1 MELDSIIQDMLYQQ
15 RNPKQGKKRLFQP
28 EELENPHARW
38 RINKESMG
46 KYFKLSNIGINLH
59 IPEYNKIQ
67 VAHKHS
73 FFELI
78 YVYRGRMKNQVDRTK
93 IDLEQGDFCLMNPDA
108 IHTPVTIGENAL
120 ALNILMTN
128 DLFEKSFMNLILD
141 NQLLANFFVDSL
153 FQKKQ
158 EKNYLVFSQQYLNQT
173 TIQEYLKRIL
183 TEYFHTALYQQ
194 SVVESLLSC
203 LFVELTRGY
212 QKQLEDTSRKEFPK
226 ANLSN
231 IIAYLAENYKT
242 VTVQSVSEHF
252 NYHPKYLPSLLK
264 KYTGKGFSDIVQGFK
279 LSHAC
284 QLLKQTDLSIADIV
298 EEVGYSNRS
307 YFYRVFQKQYQMTPS
322 EYRKRIHTSTNL
334 EHFPYEFQ

>member
-1 MELDSIIQDMLYQQ
+1 MELEKMMDTMLRWQ
-15 RNPKQGKKRLFQP
+15 RTLAQEKPKPFQP
-28 EELENPHARW
+28 EVLKNPHARW
-38 RINKESMG
+38 KIHKESIG
-46 KYFKLSNIGINLH
+46 KHFKLNEIGINLH
-59 IPEYNKIQ
+59 IPEFNQIQ
-67 VAHKHS
+67 IAHKHS

-78 YVYRGRMKNQVDRTK
+78 YVYRGKMKNQVDHIK

-108 IHTPVTIGENAL
+108 IHTPVTVGENAL

-158 EKNYLVFSQQYLNQT
+158 EKNYLVFSQQYLNQQV
-173 TIQEYLKRIL
+173 IQEYLERIL
-183 TEYFHTALYQQ
+183 TEYFHAELYQQ

-212 QKQLEDTSRKEFPK
+212 QKQLEDSSRKEFLK

-242 VTVQSVSEHF
+242 VTVQSVSKHF
-252 NYHPKYLPSLLK
+252 NYHPKYLSSLLK

-322 EYRKRIHTSTNL
+322 EYRQRIHTSTNL
-334 EHFPYEFQ
+334 EHFPYDSK

>member
-1 MELDSIIQDMLYQQ
+1 MELDKIMDTMLHQQ
-15 RNPKQGKKRLFQP
+15 RNPDREKLKPFQP
-28 EELENPHARW
+28 EELKNPHARW

-46 KYFKLSNIGINLH
+46 KYFKLNDIGINLH
-59 IPEYNKIQ
+59 IPEFNKIQ

-78 YVYRGRMKNQVDRTK
+78 YVYRGRMKNQVDRIK

-212 QKQLEDTSRKEFPK
+212 QKQLEDTSRKEFSK

-231 IIAYLAENYKT
+231 IIACLLYT
-242 VTVQSVSEHF
+242 S
-252 NYHPKYLPSLLK
+252 SL
-264 KYTGKGFSDIVQGFK
+264 SSIVIRWCFC
-279 LSHAC
+279 S
-284 QLLKQTDLSIADIV
+284 
-298 EEVGYSNRS
+298 
-307 YFYRVFQKQYQMTPS
+307 FYCY
-322 EYRKRIHTSTNL
+322 
-334 EHFPYEFQ
+334 

>member
-153 FQKKQ
+153 FQKKTG
-158 EKNYLVFSQQYLNQT
+158 EKLFGVFS
-173 TIQEYLKRIL
+173 TIFKSNDNTRISKTDFNRIFSYCSISTKRSGIFIIL
-183 TEYFHTALYQQ
+183 FICKIDPRL
-194 SVVESLLSC
+194 
-203 LFVELTRGY
+203 
-212 QKQLEDTSRKEFPK
+212 
-226 ANLSN
+226 
-231 IIAYLAENYKT
+231 
-242 VTVQSVSEHF
+242 
-252 NYHPKYLPSLLK
+252 
-264 KYTGKGFSDIVQGFK
+264 
-279 LSHAC
+279 
-284 QLLKQTDLSIADIV
+284 
-298 EEVGYSNRS
+298 
-307 YFYRVFQKQYQMTPS
+307 
-322 EYRKRIHTSTNL
+322 
-334 EHFPYEFQ
+334 

>member
-1 MELDSIIQDMLYQQ
+1 MELDKIIQTMLYQQ
-15 RNPKQGKKRLFQP
+15 RNSNKEKLEPFQP
-28 EELENPHARW
+28 ETLKNPHARW

-46 KYFKLSNIGINLH
+46 KYFKLNDIGINLH
-59 IPEYNKIQ
+59 IPEFNKIQ

-78 YVYRGRMKNQVDRTK
+78 YVYRGRMKNQVDHTK
-93 IDLEQGDFCLMNPDA
+93 MELEQGDFCLMNPDA
-108 IHTPVTIGENAL
+108 IHTPVTVGENAL

-173 TIQEYLKRIL
+173 TIQEYLTRIL
-183 TEYFHTALYQQ
+183 AEYFHAALYQQ

-212 QKQLEDTSRKEFPK
+212 QKQLEDSSRQECSK

-279 LSHAC
+279 LNHAC
-284 QLLKQTDLSIADIV
+284 QLLKQTNLSIADIV

-322 EYRKRIHTSTNL
+322 EYRQRIQTSTNL
-334 EHFPYEFQ
+334 EHLPYDFK